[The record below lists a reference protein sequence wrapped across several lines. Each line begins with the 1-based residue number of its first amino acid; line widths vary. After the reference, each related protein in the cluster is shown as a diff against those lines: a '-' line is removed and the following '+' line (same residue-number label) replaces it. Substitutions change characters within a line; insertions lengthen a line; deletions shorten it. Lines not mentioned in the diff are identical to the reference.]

1 MWREG
6 EEEALLKLVSIHRWR
21 SYAPAF
27 SMSCGELSPA
37 ATSFSVFYYYFFSIF
52 VLELQQFPAATCN
65 CSCRARHPWPIRVIS
80 AFFVGLTD
88 VFPTQL
94 HAESLP
100 FVGDSNLVHKYSS
113 RVVINCYYKLWQRCI
128 ANHDSFFWLQIMT
141 VLLLEI
147 TTRLLQMATAITSHK
162 NFYKSRQNSHR
173 LTT

>member
-6 EEEALLKLVSIHRWR
+6 EEEALLKFGRDPMRLRFRCHAVN
-21 SYAPAF
+21 YAQQPLLF
-27 SMSCGELSPA
+27 
-37 ATSFSVFYYYFFSIF
+37 FVFYYYFFNIF
-52 VLELQQFPAATCN
+52 VLELQQFSAATCN

-88 VFPTQL
+88 VFPTQP